1 VRQRAERTNASA
13 LAEASPVRGSGA
25 SDADSPYLAHM
36 TTERSR
42 SEPEACEWLTT
53 RGSEPSR
60 PLRKRPPRGVLIAL
74 MTLGACESAG
84 GTPIALLDYEA
95 RVPRSFQARTATS
108 SMRLAEFGVP
118 RSDGTQAEVIVYYFG
133 PGQGGSAE
141 ANIARWQSQFSTP
154 DGGVVTP
161 RVGILEGTAF
171 PTTIAELEGAYARGV
186 GAGPGSAPAQPDQA
200 LVAAIVETPRGS
212 LFLQLVGDRS
222 AVADSREDFLD
233 LAGSIRPGRR
243 S

>member
-1 VRQRAERTNASA
+1 MRT
-13 LAEASPVRGSGA
+13 E
-25 SDADSPYLAHM
+25 
-36 TTERSR
+36 TSR
-42 SEPEACEWLTT
+42 SKPESCECPRPCGNET
-53 RGSEPSR
+53 PR
-60 PLRKRPPRGVLIAL
+60 PLRKRLPRGVLVAI

-84 GTPIALLDYEA
+84 GTQIALLDYEA
-95 RVPRSFQARTATS
+95 RVPGSFQARAATS
-108 SMRLAEFGVP
+108 SMRLAEFAVP

-154 DGGVVTP
+154 DGDVVTP

-171 PTTIAELEGAYARGV
+171 PTTIVELEGVYARGV
-186 GAGPGSAPAQPDQA
+186 GAGPGSGAAQPDQA

-233 LAGSIRPGRR
+233 LAGSIRPG
-243 S
+243 SGS